1 MEMCGRGGGLP
12 GRWDGE
18 RRVGGRGWSS
28 RRVWVVQGSL
38 NFGV

>member
-12 GRWDGE
+12 GRRDGE
-18 RRVGGRGWSS
+18 WRVRGRDWRS